1 MDHLFTNVG
10 LKDVVRAMHIVSLFS
25 NMMINSFYIL
35 EKENDKASIVYG
47 IYNSLSNK

>member
-1 MDHLFTNVG
+1 M
-10 LKDVVRAMHIVSLFS
+10 MHIVSLFS